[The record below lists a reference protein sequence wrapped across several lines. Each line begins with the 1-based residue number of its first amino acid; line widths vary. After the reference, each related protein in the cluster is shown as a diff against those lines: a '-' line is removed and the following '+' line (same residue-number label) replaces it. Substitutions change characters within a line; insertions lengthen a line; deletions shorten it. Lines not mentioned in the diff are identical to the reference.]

1 MTNIRRAK
9 LIHPHINERKKKRVK
24 QIRVEL
30 GIKGTL
36 RKHFD
41 ISSILKNKKI
51 LYISFDRFGDIL
63 CILVSYVSQL
73 KLILMQMLKWWR
85 ILLLPAQCLYY
96 SLRGNMSVEIFL

>member
-9 LIHPHINERKKKRVK
+9 LIHPHINERKKKRLK

-63 CILVSYVSQL
+63 CILVL
-73 KLILMQMLKWWR
+73 KLIILMQMLKWWR
-85 ILLLPAQCLYY
+85 ILLLPAQLILL
-96 SLRGNMSVEIFL
+96 SEG